1 MEWANTRWWPMQEQ
15 IAHLARSPWVEKTS
29 LSWAWFPLIPG
40 LTFQVRTSITTNCR
54 PWECL
59 EERLHSVEVT
69 LFLCQ
74 VPPCWVLG
82 DKTGEGRILDV
93 CVHLHPIRKQK
104 ELQCRHT
111 DVCAQISN
119 SFDFHANAMTS
130 SLRRCGT
137 EDKNFV
143 SPYNNHPQWGSYQVS
158 YKLYNR
164 GVHT

>member
-1 MEWANTRWWPMQEQ
+1 MLRRATP
-15 IAHLARSPWVEKTS
+15 
-29 LSWAWFPLIPG
+29 LSWGNTIPLSGPS
-40 LTFQVRTSITTNCR
+40 LLS
-54 PWECL
+54 
-59 EERLHSVEVT
+59 
-69 LFLCQ
+69 
-74 VPPCWVLG
+74 LG

-143 SPYNNHPQWGSYQVS
+143 SPYNNHPQWGHTRSVTNCTAEEFILS
-158 YKLYNR
+158 KLPTVLCMILAPSGNAVNMASLPTPGPTNFFYCFSHLW
-164 GVHT
+164 GLP